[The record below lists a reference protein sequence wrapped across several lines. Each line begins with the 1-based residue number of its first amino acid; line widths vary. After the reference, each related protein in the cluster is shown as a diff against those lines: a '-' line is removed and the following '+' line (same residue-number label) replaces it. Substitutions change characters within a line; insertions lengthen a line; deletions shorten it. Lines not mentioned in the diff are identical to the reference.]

1 LHFRAILNSK
11 IQAGLPMGYG
21 KGWGKRWLNSAGNPG
36 QKSFFTLFGKRTT
49 LLRQFEKMLSVV
61 TFVFAKLAGAEP
73 VVPRACQ
80 PKT

>member
-1 LHFRAILNSK
+1 VVEFCR
-11 IQAGLPMGYG
+11 
-21 KGWGKRWLNSAGNPG
+21 NPG

-73 VVPRACQ
+73 VVRENAAE
-80 PKT
+80 KLE